1 MRKIVAVSVLA
12 AMTTLGTAAAVAAV
26 AAGTGV
32 RPGTGLRSA
41 YRQAPAPPEGGIER
55 QEVSQEQYDVLVG
68 QCRYPKTG
76 QARARCRAQVR
87 AKYVVGAFNPALDCR
102 TYSGVSVCGPLELSA
117 AQRACV
123 EESVGGGLTRRR
135 AEVECYAFR

>member
-32 RPGTGLRSA
+32 RPGNGPRSA
-41 YRQAPAPPEGGIER
+41 YRQAPTPPEGWPEGGVER
-55 QEVSQEQYDVLVG
+55 QEVSQEQYGVLIG

-76 QARARCRAQVR
+76 QARERCRTQVR

-102 TYSGVSVCGPLELSA
+102 TYSGISVCGTLELSA
-117 AQRACV
+117 AQRRAWR
-123 EESVGGGLTRRR
+123 SRR
-135 AEVECYAFR
+135 AAG